1 MTYDLFILRTH
12 QNIFECLIRMY
23 VAAVYALCLKLI
35 LCYYITIILIYDV
48 FTIRELEFV
57 VEDFRNLLFGNGD
70 NYSLLE

>member
-1 MTYDLFILRTH
+1 MLMH
-12 QNIFECLIRMY
+12 
-23 VAAVYALCLKLI
+23 
-35 LCYYITIILIYDV
+35 YITIILIYDV